1 VPLIDPDRVIEA
13 PGPWTHRQVSANGA
27 RFHVVE
33 LGEGPA
39 VLLMHGFPTFWW
51 TWRNQLTALANAG
64 YRAIAMDLRGYG
76 GSDHPP
82 HGYDPTTQTADAA
95 GVLRSLGVPSAYVIG
110 HGWGAFGAWAM
121 GVLEPDAVLGII
133 PIAMPHPRAM
143 RSNLLRA
150 GQWTTLGYM
159 LNFQMPLLPER
170 SLRRLEGHRVE
181 ELMRRWSAST
191 DWIDTEGEVYR
202 SAFMRWPTAHT
213 SIEYHRWAVRSF
225 WRTDGLRFM
234 SAMSEPITTD
244 VLHIH
249 GVLDPMVLSASCSG
263 SGGYVSGSYRFA
275 ALQTGHFPQEEA
287 PAEVSALII
296 EWLNERSR
304 S

>member
-33 LGEGPA
+33 IGEGPA
-39 VLLMHGFPTFWW
+39 VLLIHGFPMFWW
-51 TWRNQLTALANAG
+51 TWRHQLIALADAG

-82 HGYDPTTQTADAA
+82 HGYDPTTQAADAA

-110 HGWGAFGAWAM
+110 HGWGAFGAWSMA
-121 GVLEPDAVLGII
+121 VLEPAIIRGIV
-133 PIAMPHPRAM
+133 PISMPHPRAM
-143 RSNLLRA
+143 RSNLLRS

-170 SLRRLEGHRVE
+170 SLRRHDGHRIE
-181 ELMRRWSAST
+181 ALMRRWSASK
-191 DWIDTEGEVYR
+191 DWIDEQGENYR

-225 WRTDGLRFM
+225 WRSDGLRFM
-234 SAMSEPITTD
+234 STMSEPIQTD
-244 VLHIH
+244 VLHVH
-249 GVLDPMVLSASCSG
+249 GVLDPMLLSASCGG
-263 SGGYVSGSYRFA
+263 SSDYVAGSYRFA
-275 ALQTGHFPQEEA
+275 PVQTGHFPQEEA
-287 PAEVSALII
+287 PDVLSALIL
-296 EWLNERSR
+296 EWLSDRSE
-304 S
+304 